1 MKIEFETVRKLMN
14 LDDGWG
20 FVVHPGFN
28 VNWGPA
34 SIYYNDRNMWIT
46 SRTFGDTQA
55 KDYFVL
61 RYRRHNRYLG
71 LALDLNW
78 NSGHTDIVIPVPLT
92 PRNLKNTINFFMQKK
107 SSDFGEY
114 LPNTFDGFIFNRQY
128 LTPDFTED
136 TNRKNKATV
145 QYLFDEMVKS
155 CSKYDKESGTLTTG
169 IVKRLMNHI
178 KKSMTHVGVSELG
191 INPITNFLVELENN
205 FAWKHVR
212 LFGEQ
217 NA

>member
-28 VNWGPA
+28 ANWGPA
-34 SIYYNDRNMWIT
+34 SIYHHRQNMAMMV
-46 SRTFGDTQA
+46 RKFGDTQA

-61 RYRRHNRYLG
+61 RYCRHRKHLG
-71 LALDLNW
+71 LSMDLDY
-78 NSGHTDIVIPVPLT
+78 NSGVNEIIIPVPLT
-92 PRNLKNTINFFMQKK
+92 PRNLKNVINFFMQKK

-114 LPNTFDGFIFNRQY
+114 LPDTLDGIIFNKSY
-128 LTPDFTED
+128 LIPDFTENI
-136 TNRKNKATV
+136 NRENKTMM
-145 QYLFDEMVKS
+145 QYWFDEMVKS
-155 CSKYDKESGTLTTG
+155 CFKHDKEFGTLTTG

-178 KKSMTHVGVSELG
+178 KKSMAHADVFELEV
-191 INPITNFLVELENN
+191 NPITSFLVKLENN

-212 LFGEQ
+212 LFGE
-217 NA
+217 

>member
-1 MKIEFETVRKLMN
+1 MKIDFETVRKLMN

-34 SIYYNDRNMWIT
+34 SIYRNCRNM
-46 SRTFGDTQA
+46 RMMVRKFGDTQA

-61 RYRRHNRYLG
+61 RYYRHRKHLG
-71 LALDLNW
+71 PSTDLDY
-78 NSGHTDIVIPVPLT
+78 NSGINEIIIPVPLT
-92 PRNLKNTINFFMQKK
+92 PRNLKNVINFFMQKK

-114 LPNTFDGFIFNRQY
+114 LPDTLDGIVFGDPLSFKNEQHPVSNTEN
-128 LTPDFTED
+128 
-136 TNRKNKATV
+136 TNRENKAV
-145 QYLFDEMVKS
+145 MQYWFDEMAKS
-155 CSKYDKESGTLTTG
+155 CFKCDKESRTLTTG

-178 KKSMTHVGVSELG
+178 KKSMTHVGVSELE

-205 FAWKHVR
+205 FAWKHA
-212 LFGEQ
+212 
-217 NA
+217 N